1 MKVSSVKNLF
11 LDLLPATK
19 AGFRSTRLREAG
31 GRGPDAGEDCHLVV
45 SLALGTSAPVKAS
58 ESPDWGNVAASWIF
72 AGQIGYL

>member
-11 LDLLPATK
+11 P
-19 AGFRSTRLREAG
+19 RLASGNKSWIQKHPPPEAG